1 MKSCSCLAKS
11 FADGEAIS
19 LDTHEP
25 VTDFKKYQSD
35 YDYILKLMGYSD
47 EYVKLLPQR

>member
-1 MKSCSCLAKS
+1 MFVPGKS

-19 LDTHEP
+19 LDTYEP
-25 VTDFKKYQSD
+25 VEDFSKYQTD
-35 YDYILKLMGYSD
+35 YDYILKLMGLSD